1 MRFRYRSLWL
11 RFALM
16 QFVLL
21 FAVLSGVN
29 LLLSALQKEQ
39 AERDMDK
46 QLQLIAQGMVDLTA
60 SLEGRVPAHD
70 YMDRLEKL
78 YIDAVLLDEERQKSG
93 YRPLFMIWRS
103 DGTPLYS
110 SQNTSLDTLPREA
123 QHPLPKE
130 ETTPAWLDSAK
141 WRSLWVS
148 DKEHNYRLLAA
159 ESRQERAQLL
169 KTDYKAHLSHW
180 GINFIAMMLT
190 AWAIAHFALAPLRRI
205 AREIAGK
212 EPMDLTPLQQGGAYR
227 ETRPLVNAINQLMRR
242 QQELNQR
249 EKQFLADAAHELRT
263 PIAAITAQLHVYQHS
278 RSPDEQQEVMQEI
291 QHALQRTSSL
301 SRQLIAMARL
311 ETEAYQMVLAPCNLV
326 ELVRQAMVLCVPL
339 ALTRGIELR
348 YEGEELSPCLL
359 DAHAFASIMQNL
371 LDNAIKYHD
380 KPDGRVAVRVSHH
393 QGRCEIR
400 IQDNGPGVAE
410 PHRSR
415 LFERFF
421 RVPGNLQTGSGLGL
435 AIVQELVHRQGG
447 EISLCHGLDQQGLE
461 LQGLGLLLSFPL
473 QQAGT

>member
-1 MRFRYRSLWL
+1 MKFHYRSLWL

-16 QFVLL
+16 QFLLL

-39 AERDMDK
+39 AEQDMDK

-60 SLEGRVPAHD
+60 SLDGRVPAHE
-70 YMDRLEKL
+70 YMDRLEQL
-78 YIDAVLLDEERQKSG
+78 YISAVLLDEERQKSG

-103 DGTPLYS
+103 DGTPLYA
-110 SQNTSLDTLPREA
+110 SQGEA

-130 ETTPAWLDSAK
+130 ETSPAWLDTGK
-141 WRSLWVS
+141 WQSLWVS
-148 DKEHNYRLLAA
+148 DKDHRYRLLAA
-159 ESRQERAQLL
+159 ESRQERKQLL

-205 AREIAGK
+205 AREIAAK
-212 EPMDLTPLQQGGAYR
+212 EPMDLTPLQQGLKYR
-227 ETRPLVNAINQLMRR
+227 ETRPLVNAINQLMYR

-263 PIAAITAQLHVYQHS
+263 PIAAISAQLHVYQHS
-278 RSPDEQQEVMQEI
+278 RSAEEQQDVMQEI
-291 QHALQRTSSL
+291 LFALQRTSSL

-311 ETEAYQMVLAPCNLV
+311 ETDAYQIHLTPCNLV

-339 ALTRGIELR
+339 ALSKGIELR
-348 YEGEELSPCLL
+348 YEGEEESPCLL
-359 DAHAFASIMQNL
+359 DPHAFASIMQNL

-380 KPDGRVAVRVSHH
+380 KPKGRVEVCVSNKESH
-393 QGRCEIR
+393 CKLFIR
-400 IQDNGPGVAE
+400 DNGPGVAE
-410 PHRSR
+410 PHRLR

-435 AIVQELVHRQGG
+435 AITQKLVMYQAG
-447 EISLCHGLDQQGLE
+447 EIQFCEGLDH
-461 LQGLGLLLSFPL
+461 QGLGLLLQFPR
-473 QQAGT
+473 Q